1 MTIYNDHELRVTIMQ
16 NGPELLKTYDN
27 VTDLW
32 ISEGFVDFRQSIGDE
47 RGWMNFHIPIDCV
60 VSVNVAV
67 SQRVQY
73 ETIKLPIT
81 RSGRVK
87 GLKTLKKGCEEK
99 ENQNEQ
105 YD

>member
-1 MTIYNDHELRVTIMQ
+1 MRMFNDSELRVTIMQ

-87 GLKTLKKGCEEK
+87 GLKALKKEIEREGDSK
-99 ENQNEQ
+99 
-105 YD
+105 